1 MKFRYDIGALRAF
14 SVLVVLLFHFKVP
27 FFSGGFLGVDIFFV
41 ISGFLMTKIILSGI
55 KNNTF
60 NFFEFYIKRYKRIVP
75 ALLFLLSFIILA
87 SVVLMLPQDIRLNC
101 KYVFLSSIFSSNVY
115 FWLYNDYFDAASQTN
130 ILLHSWS
137 LSVEWQFYLLYP
149 LLIWPLRK
157 LYFNNKKKVIY
168 IFTFFTFLSF
178 LLMVFFTKEYNSF
191 SFYMFP
197 TRAWEMTMGGLA
209 TLIPFSFF
217 EKLKISKNLTLVFCY
232 TTLITCTVF
241 INESMLW
248 PSFITLIPVFAVF
261 LILYLNTEFKILR
274 NKLIQFIGDISYS
287 LYLWHWPLYIIFNY
301 YGFNS
306 YASVLV
312 LLLLSFGFAI
322 VSYYIIENNLFFRN
336 KRIITIYLIFVLL
349 LSSLLFYK
357 PLNPIVEKLS
367 IFNSNILEQSQLL
380 DDNNIERVKQF
391 NSCGCFLSQNLK
403 YANYNK
409 EVCLTINDNKKNVLL
424 LGDSHAAQI
433 SLSLRE
439 KLPNNYHLLEA
450 SASYVFPLIETNGSK
465 ESKKLMEKVFKDF
478 LEINSEKIDLV
489 IISAHWLMYKNNQL
503 NYDKKAL
510 LIELNKT
517 LEFFKKKNLKVVLV
531 GQTETYT
538 ISYPKIVAL
547 NEALRDKMDSNY
559 INYEAHELNTL
570 FKEKLKNF
578 NYLDVY
584 NHPDMIKNDLNSGKL
599 YMFDNNHFSKYGAD
613 QLVEILLKKII

>member
-232 TTLITCTVF
+232 TTLITCTIF

-248 PSFITLIPVFAVF
+248 PSFITLVPVFAVF

-336 KRIITIYLIFVLL
+336 KIIITIYLIFVLL

-478 LEINSEKIDLV
+478 LEVNSEKIDLV

-503 NYDKKAL
+503 NYDKKTL
-510 LIELNKT
+510 LIELIKT

-584 NHPDMIKNDLNSGKL
+584 NHPDMIKHDLNSGKL

>member
-178 LLMVFFTKEYNSF
+178 LLMVFFTKEYSSF

-248 PSFITLIPVFAVF
+248 PSFITLVPVFAVF

-584 NHPDMIKNDLNSGKL
+584 NHPDMIKHDLNSGKL

>member
-178 LLMVFFTKEYNSF
+178 LLMVFLTKEYSSF

-248 PSFITLIPVFAVF
+248 PSFITLVPVFAVF

-584 NHPDMIKNDLNSGKL
+584 NHPDMIKHDLNSGKL

>member
-248 PSFITLIPVFAVF
+248 PSFITLVPVFAVF

>member
-409 EVCLTINDNKKNVLL
+409 EVCLTINDNKKNILL

-478 LEINSEKIDLV
+478 LEVNSEEIDLV

-503 NYDKKAL
+503 NYDKKTL

-584 NHPDMIKNDLNSGKL
+584 NHPDMIKHDLNSGKL